1 MRKLLILI
9 VPFLLCSCVSQNYN
23 ATSAHQN
30 IGMDLAAMGVDDEI
44 VTTDLEKISREIVGI
59 LHDNF
64 SLDDTFV
71 ISGDTSNRMYSI
83 LIPAMKLSGFK
94 VFLGQKSDNPNYF
107 QLNYSFTV
115 TNNHLIET
123 PDVALLRLWVGDEF
137 QLSKAFTW
145 SIDGLQDKTAYSV
158 IGR

>member
-1 MRKLLILI
+1 MRKFLILI
-9 VPFLLCSCVSQNYN
+9 VPFLLCSCVAQNYKS
-23 ATSAHQN
+23 TSTHQN
-30 IGMDLAAMGVDDEI
+30 IGMDLTAMGVDDEI
-44 VTTDLEKISREIVGI
+44 VTADLEKICGEVVGI

-64 SLDDTFV
+64 SLDDTFI

-83 LIPAMKLSGFK
+83 LIPAMKQSGFK
-94 VFLGQKSDNPNYF
+94 VLIGQKSDNPDYF
-107 QLNYSFTV
+107 PINFTFTV

-123 PDVALLRLWVGDEF
+123 PDVALLRLWAGDDF

>member
-9 VPFLLCSCVSQNYN
+9 VPFLLCSCAGQNYN
-23 ATSAHQN
+23 STSTHQN

-44 VTTDLEKISREIVGI
+44 VTADLKKISGEVVGI

-64 SLDDTFV
+64 SLDDTFI

-94 VFLGQKSDNPNYF
+94 VLLGQKSNNPNYF
-107 QLNYSFTV
+107 PLKYSFTV

-123 PDVALLRLWVGDEF
+123 PDVALLRLWAGDDF

-145 SIDGLQDKTAYSV
+145 SIGGLQNKTAYSV